1 MSRLAADVLKEAL
14 IAAGSVVYLFI
25 LAKIMGKRQIS
36 EMNLFDYIIGITI
49 GSIAAELSTYEMN
62 EVLIPMTAML
72 VYALFSVLASFF
84 NDKSVG
90 FRAFFSGR
98 PTVLFN
104 NGKFE
109 YKQMSKMRIDID
121 EFMCQAR
128 TQGYFDLADIKTAVL
143 ENNGKISFLTYAAST
158 PVTCSDMNIQGSGKD
173 YPTNV
178 ILDGEIQYKNL
189 SLAGIDENKITK
201 ELESN
206 NLKLKDVMLAYCD
219 SNQKVTM
226 FGKAKQQ

>member
-1 MSRLAADVLKEAL
+1 MDVLKA
-14 IAAGSVVYLFI
+14 AVTSAGSVIYLFI

-49 GSIAAELSTYEMN
+49 GSIAAELATYEITD
-62 EVLIPMTAML
+62 VLVPMTAML
-72 VYALFSVLASFF
+72 VYALFSVMTSFF

-90 FRAFFSGR
+90 FRTFFSGK

-104 NGKFE
+104 NGKFV
-109 YKQMSKMRIDID
+109 YKEMSKKRIDID

-128 TQGYFDLADIKTAVL
+128 SQGYFDLSDIKTAVL

-158 PVTCSDMNIQGSGKD
+158 PATCSDMNVQGTGKD
-173 YPTNV
+173 YAINV

-189 SLAGIDENKITK
+189 TQAGIDENKITK
-201 ELESN
+201 ELEN
-206 NLKLKDVMLAYCD
+206 NKLKLEQVMLAYCD

-226 FGKAKQQ
+226 FSKTE

>member
-1 MSRLAADVLKEAL
+1 MSTYATDILKAALT
-14 IAAGSVVYLFI
+14 AAGSVVYLFF

-49 GSIAAELSTYEMN
+49 GSIAAELATYELT
-62 EVLIPMTAML
+62 EVLVPVTAML

-90 FRAFFSGR
+90 FRTFFSGR

-109 YKQMSKMRIDID
+109 YKEMSKKRIDID

-128 TQGYFDLADIKTAVL
+128 TQGFFDLADVKTAVL

-158 PVTCSDMNIQGSGKD
+158 PVTCSDMNIQGSGKE
-173 YPTNV
+173 YATNV

-189 SLAGIDENKITK
+189 ARVGIDENKITK

-206 NLKLKDVMLAYCD
+206 NLKLGNVMLAYCD

-226 FGKAKQQ
+226 FPKSE